1 MNQNHYFKQSGIGL
15 PEHVQH
21 LKEAGYFDRAIAIVD
36 TLLADPATPKCMQE
50 NLMAQREM
58 MVRLPRQFPYSKTD
72 ALARVQE
79 KIPDFT
85 MAEL

>member
-58 MVRLPRQFPYSKTD
+58 MVRMPVEFPYTYQE
-72 ALARVQE
+72 ALDMIRDYE
-79 KIPDFT
+79 CKI
-85 MAEL
+85 LGR